1 MLVFI
6 LCVSAIILHMSLK
19 TKILGLPK
27 YNIVATFFAL
37 EVFAFIAF
45 SFGNSFI
52 LFGALSAVLFVG
64 LIFFSIKEINIDG
77 ISNIAALIFP
87 LIMFVLM
94 TALGTYMK
102 AHVYLGDFNL
112 AENIFIP
119 IGILSVALCGYLLSL
134 NNTFK
139 IKTFL
144 IVIFSALAVLVL
156 INLLINLVN
165 FGPFYTL
172 IYKNYYMYYGGK
184 RSSLPLDKMAYA
196 LEGFKFIEVKI
207 SHYAFYPALLLGSSF
222 MLFKTNPKTE
232 KKTFIIY
239 VLYSL
244 VGLLA
249 LGFVPSIYSIIIVIA
264 VLLIDGITILYQKV
278 EASRKPLKFLMY
290 LGIAGGSIL
299 FLIMLLNN
307 QSFASGFSNIIA
319 NNHFLNRLLNTN
331 RIVSPLNAML
341 YDVIGK
347 NFLGFYGRQ
356 ISEAVIEETHL
367 SNSFFFDT
375 FMTSGVIGV
384 ATLSFF
390 LIYGLLGFKKY
401 FLYSDEEN
409 STKHTL
415 LGFILI
421 LYAYSFFFYEGE
433 YGVYY
438 TIMKP
443 FFMTGPFMISI
454 FIFVYVTSKGKI
466 DYRKMKEAQT
476 NEVQA

>member
-1 MLVFI
+1 MSVFI
-6 LCVSAIILHMSLK
+6 MCASAIILHMSLK

-45 SFGNSFI
+45 SFGSSFI
-52 LFGALSAVLFVG
+52 LFGALSFVLLLM
-64 LIFFSIKEINIDG
+64 LILFSIKEINIDG

-102 AHVYLGDFNL
+102 AHVYLGDYNL

-119 IGILSVALCGYLLSL
+119 IGILSIALCGYLLSL

-144 IVIFSALAVLVL
+144 IVVFSALSVLVL
-156 INLLINLVN
+156 INLLINIIN

-184 RSSLPLDKMAYA
+184 RSSLPLDKMAYT

-207 SHYAFYPALLLGSSF
+207 THYTFYPALLLSSSF
-222 MLFKTNPKTE
+222 MLFKVNPKND
-232 KKTFIIY
+232 KKTFMIY
-239 VLYSL
+239 ALYSL

-249 LGFVPSIYSIIIVIA
+249 LILVPSIDSLFAAVVI
-264 VLLIDGITILYQKV
+264 LLIDGITILYQKV
-278 EASRKPLKFLMY
+278 EKSRKPLKYVMY
-290 LGIAGGSIL
+290 LGIAGGVIL

-307 QSFASGFSNIIA
+307 QSFASGISNAIA
-319 NNHFLNRLLNTN
+319 NNSFLNRLLNTN
-331 RIVSPLNAML
+331 RIVTPINKML
-341 YDVIGK
+341 KDVIGK
-347 NFLGFYGRQ
+347 NFLGFYGQQ
-356 ISEAVIEETHL
+356 ISEVVIDEVHL

-384 ATLSFF
+384 AALSFF
-390 LIYGLLGFKKY
+390 LIYGLLSFKKY
-401 FLYSDEEN
+401 FLYSDEDN
-409 STKHTL
+409 SVKHAL

-443 FFMTGPFMISI
+443 FFMTGPFMISV

-466 DYRKMKEAQT
+466 DFRKLKEVEK
-476 NEVQA
+476 NETQE